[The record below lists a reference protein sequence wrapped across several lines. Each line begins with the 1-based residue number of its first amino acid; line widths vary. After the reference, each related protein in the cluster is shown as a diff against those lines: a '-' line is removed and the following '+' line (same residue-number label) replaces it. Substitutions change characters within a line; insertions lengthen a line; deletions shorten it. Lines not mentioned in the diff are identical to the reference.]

1 MVPEIAVQALQH
13 AERRNG
19 HTDRD
24 DQVRVHYVDFKGS
37 GNLLKTGHVLEHI
50 DAVIKNKHTK
60 HRERELGK
68 HVTDFHQ
75 TREMLFQRIH
85 EHEDAKLFLALHR
98 DGDAKIGCPYKQ
110 IPAEFL
116 DPRKRLAEQEPGPP
130 SWVSTAAE
138 RVERSPKSMVRPEV
152 EPTETGS

>member
-50 DAVIKNKHTK
+50 DAVIKQAHKTP
-60 HRERELGK
+60 R
-68 HVTDFHQ
+68 
-75 TREMLFQRIH
+75 TRARKPRSRLSP
-85 EHEDAKLFLALHR
+85 DAGNAF
-98 DGDAKIGCPYKQ
+98 
-110 IPAEFL
+110 PAY
-116 DPRKRLAEQEPGPP
+116 P
-130 SWVSTAAE
+130 
-138 RVERSPKSMVRPEV
+138 
-152 EPTETGS
+152 